1 MFSISYK
8 KKIES
13 KFKRYLVF
21 GIISLIYS
29 LINRFHLNDLGL
41 LNSFIRKRYEE
52 GYKFYFLQG
61 NLRKAYMLR
70 FKYSQLLSKKKA
82 NLHIN
87 YLDTVYDESFG
98 KYIGSLNHSKSNTIA
113 LENFNYIDIEN
124 LLYFGPKTNFSKL
137 CISDTDHLLLNK
149 PVNLSNS
156 DIDSN
161 KIILILNNVF
171 SKHNKVSILN
181 WRENY
186 PEAIVLSPVDLGVNH
201 LYSKHLNDIPKYPY
215 SSGPMALGRSLYIVF
230 SLFNIKKLVING
242 FDFHLSTKP
251 YHESYPS
258 LLGKEFDG
266 HVNDGVIKANMKHD
280 LILNFQFTKK
290 IINQYRDNVEGDILD
305 YIDLPVDKV
314 CELFSN
320 KFTK

>member
-13 KFKRYLVF
+13 RFKRYIVF

-29 LINRFHLNDLGL
+29 LINRFHLNGIGL
-41 LNSFIRKRYEE
+41 LNIFIRKRYEE

-61 NLRKAYMLR
+61 NLRKAYILR
-70 FKYSQLLSKKKA
+70 FKYSQLLSKKRV
-82 NLHIN
+82 NLHTN

-98 KYIGSLNHSKSNTIA
+98 KYIGSLNHSKSNTMA
-113 LENFNYIDIEN
+113 LKNFNYIDIET

-137 CISDTDHLLLNK
+137 HVSDTDHLLINK

-156 DIDSN
+156 GINSS
-161 KIILILNNVF
+161 KIILVLNNVF

-201 LYSKHLNDIPKYPY
+201 IYSKHLNDIPKYPY

-230 SLFNIKKLVING
+230 SLFSIKKMVING
-242 FDFHLSTKP
+242 FDFHLSSKP
-251 YHESYPS
+251 YHDTYPS

-290 IINQYRDNVEGDILD
+290 IINQYRDHVEGDILD

-320 KFTK
+320 KFNK